1 MTTDL
6 QQLWRINRNW
16 RRWMDANTSFV
27 TPSVIDTL
35 RYSLIEASEA
45 LDAWMRSQNPGH
57 ARNNGREHTIE
68 QELADTAMLLLTA
81 LPSEFVEE
89 ANLRIPEQTDLDRI
103 IMDISRGVYACG
115 YLDGGYGAVWA
126 CYLAPAL
133 RKIEYYPGFDLA
145 TELGKCHR
153 RLALKHGGE
162 AYARCLQLASEIE
175 PWLVEK
181 AVQP

>member
-81 LPSEFVEE
+81 YPAEE
-89 ANLRIPEQTDLDRI
+89 AKHDAFEMAVISLDTLDDLCYSLCAA
-103 IMDISRGVYACG
+103 IMSYSEDVNDWWLNVSDSLHFIAN
-115 YLDGGYGAVWA
+115 
-126 CYLAPAL
+126 
-133 RKIEYYPGFDLA
+133 YPGFDLA
-145 TELGKCHR
+145 AELGKCHR